1 VAHLLEHRR
10 RASRGPGNHLP
21 AGLEELFR
29 SFGDFTAPPD
39 PQTLAGMAAKYGCDL
54 DFDATFPI
62 VQRHGL
68 VF

>member
-1 VAHLLEHRR
+1 
-10 RASRGPGNHLP
+10 
-21 AGLEELFR
+21 
-29 SFGDFTAPPD
+29 
-39 PQTLAGMAAKYGCDL
+39 MAAKYRCDL